1 MLLHVPPRSST
12 CLLTCTTRQ
21 IRCCQVYNHQ
31 DSLHWPPH
39 ALPHSTQSFCTFS
52 HAHHSPLIASIVTP
66 CVNCRSFHISRN
78 LHRQLFH
85 LPPLVALS
93 FNCSSHPPSHATSPS
108 HVPVVLPGCHMHAPM
123 RTHVPSMCIPRIRST
138 RSKIGSPRPNLY
150 LTHFIT
156 FFRLVLSNSISFHTS
171 STSFSAISHLFQ
183 HFSSGTVLFQHVS
196 NRFSPVRS
204 ISMHFHTCFSKS
216 SMILGP
222 F

>member
-150 LTHFIT
+150 LIQFIT
-156 FFRLVLSNSISFHTS
+156 FSDRFYPIQSLFIPVQLVSV
-171 STSFSAISHLFQ
+171 Q
-183 HFSSGTVLFQHVS
+183 
-196 NRFSPVRS
+196 
-204 ISMHFHTCFSKS
+204 FHTCFNIFHPVQSYFNMFQIGS
-216 SMILGP
+216 VQFGQFQCIFTPVLASLV
-222 F
+222 